1 MRWKKWKIEQL
12 TKSRESRFLAASAAA
27 SLCRTC
33 TKLCDRSLVI
43 RCGPSH
49 WRARDAPA
57 ALKNL
62 VHPPE
67 NTFSTAS
74 AITEVTDLPSRS
86 PHPRASAGPVE
97 CLVGVV

>member
-1 MRWKKWKIEQL
+1 MRSKKSKTEQL
-12 TKSRESRFLAASAAA
+12 QNSREGRFLAASAAA

-49 WRARDAPA
+49 WRARDAQA

-62 VHPPE
+62 AHPPE

-74 AITEVTDLPSRS
+74 AITEVTDLPIRS
-86 PHPRASAGPVE
+86 PHQRASAGPRE
-97 CLVGVV
+97 C